1 VSAGLVLLEI
11 ARLQNAG
18 GELAQDPETSRRS
31 ALAAV
36 AQIAALAAVY
46 AVFARI
52 GLLLDPVGGFATV
65 VWAPTGI
72 AIAAA
77 LLLGYR
83 AAAGIW
89 IGAFIANL
97 AAGAPTTAAAVIALG
112 NTLEAVVA
120 VLVLSRVRSFDRSL
134 PRTNDV
140 LLLLVVGAILA
151 PAVSA
156 TIGMAALLG
165 TNVVAPAELTEGWRA
180 WWVGDSI
187 GALLITPTILF
198 WRAQGWRSLTPRWR
212 EAAAL
217 LAALVIVASL
227 VFATRS
233 SAERTAFLQA
243 YLIFPVLLWAAMR
256 FEQRGA
262 TTAVLLTS
270 VFAVVGTAQGQGP
283 FVVGELRDSLFA
295 LQTFMGIVA
304 MSVLLLSAAIAE
316 RAHAAHTATRLLAA
330 TGVADRAKS
339 DFLAAMSHELRT
351 PLNAIGGYAQMLMLE
366 IHGALTAQQR
376 EAVQRIETNQ
386 RHLAGLVADVLS
398 FTRTESGRLTM
409 QLEDVDV
416 ASMLESLPA
425 YVGPD
430 ADRKG
435 IQLCVAPVYPGLIM
449 RADPER
455 VRQILLNLLVNAIK
469 FSDANGAVAVSA
481 DRAGMAVR
489 IAVADQ
495 GIGIP
500 ADQLHRVFE
509 PFFQVERGHA
519 SRYPGV
525 GLGLTIARQLALAMH
540 GDVVLESEQGKG
552 TTVTLVVPLV
562 DPARVS

>member
-1 VSAGLVLLEI
+1 
-11 ARLQNAG
+11 
-18 GELAQDPETSRRS
+18 
-31 ALAAV
+31 
-36 AQIAALAAVY
+36 
-46 AVFARI
+46 
-52 GLLLDPVGGFATV
+52 
-65 VWAPTGI
+65 
-72 AIAAA
+72 
-77 LLLGYR
+77 
-83 AAAGIW
+83 
-89 IGAFIANL
+89 
-97 AAGAPTTAAAVIALG
+97 
-112 NTLEAVVA
+112 
-120 VLVLSRVRSFDRSL
+120 
-134 PRTNDV
+134 
-140 LLLLVVGAILA
+140 
-151 PAVSA
+151 
-156 TIGMAALLG
+156 
-165 TNVVAPAELTEGWRA
+165 
-180 WWVGDSI
+180 
-187 GALLITPTILF
+187 
-198 WRAQGWRSLTPRWR
+198 
-212 EAAAL
+212 
-217 LAALVIVASL
+217 
-227 VFATRS
+227 
-233 SAERTAFLQA
+233 
-243 YLIFPVLLWAAMR
+243 
-256 FEQRGA
+256 
-262 TTAVLLTS
+262 
-270 VFAVVGTAQGQGP
+270 
-283 FVVGELRDSLFA
+283 
-295 LQTFMGIVA
+295 
-304 MSVLLLSAAIAE
+304 
-316 RAHAAHTATRLLAA
+316 
-330 TGVADRAKS
+330 
-339 DFLAAMSHELRT
+339 
-351 PLNAIGGYAQMLMLE
+351 
-366 IHGALTAQQR
+366 
-376 EAVQRIETNQ
+376 VQRIETNQ

-435 IQLCVAPVYPGLIM
+435 IQLCVAPVDPGLIM